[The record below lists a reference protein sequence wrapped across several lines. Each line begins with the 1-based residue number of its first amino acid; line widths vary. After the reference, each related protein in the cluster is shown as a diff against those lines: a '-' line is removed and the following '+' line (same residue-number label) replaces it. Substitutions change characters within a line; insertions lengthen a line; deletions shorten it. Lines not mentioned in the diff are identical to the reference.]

1 MSKIK
6 VGKDESIDRALRKFK
21 TRVRRAGIIDEIR
34 KREFYEKPSQKRR
47 KRKAKAIQR
56 EMRRRREE
64 QL

>member
-1 MSKIK
+1 MSKVR
-6 VGKDESIDRALRKFK
+6 VGKGEPLDRALRKFK
-21 TRVRRAGIIDEIR
+21 TKVRRAGIIDEIR

-47 KRKAKAIQR
+47 KRKAKAVQR